1 MPLVFFYSH
10 SPFLSSFLKR
20 VFFRSQQFDSV
31 KPQALFYYICF
42 FCCCISFSVFASP
55 VAANG
60 PQCPLIRCARYP
72 LCTHFFR
79 FHSVYAYGKY
89 FHVSAKF
96 CALTKELHIHHHKA
110 YFLYVYK
117 TVEAAAASPKIE
129 HTKLCD
135 MCLIMNAYE
144 NSRSFIHK
152 HTHIQFGDVT
162 QNSDGNSN
170 SNSHQKRYIMSKNF
184 LYPPNDERKIKSSM
198 KLQKV

>member
-1 MPLVFFYSH
+1 MPLGIFSALILPFCHRSSSAFFPLSTIRFCETTSFILLYMF
-10 SPFLSSFLKR
+10 FLF
-20 VFFRSQQFDSV
+20 
-31 KPQALFYYICF
+31 CF
-42 FCCCISFSVFASP
+42 IPFSVFASP

-60 PQCPLIRCARYP
+60 PQCPLTRCARYP

-117 TVEAAAASPKIE
+117 TVEAAASPKME

-152 HTHIQFGDVT
+152 HIGTHTVSVMLHKT
-162 QNSDGNSN
+162 ATATATAT
-170 SNSHQKRYIMSKNF
+170 KN
-184 LYPPNDERKIKSSM
+184 DI
-198 KLQKV
+198 

>member
-1 MPLVFFYSH
+1 MPLVFFCSH
-10 SPFLSSFLKR
+10 SLFLSSFLKR

-42 FCCCISFSVFASP
+42 FCCISFSVFASP

-72 LCTHFFR
+72 LCTHFFQ

-170 SNSHQKRYIMSKNF
+170 SHQKRYIMSKNF

>member
-1 MPLVFFYSH
+1 MLLVFFCLH

-20 VFFRSQQFDSV
+20 VFS
-31 KPQALFYYICF
+31 ALNNSILWNHKLYFIIYVF
-42 FCCCISFSVFASP
+42 FCCISFSVFASP

-60 PQCPLIRCARYP
+60 PQCPLTRCARYP

-79 FHSVYAYGKY
+79 FHSMYAYGKY

-117 TVEAAAASPKIE
+117 TVEAAASPKIE

-162 QNSDGNSN
+162 QNNDGN
-170 SNSHQKRYIMSKNF
+170 SNSHQKRYIMSENF

>member
-1 MPLVFFYSH
+1 MPLVFFL
-10 SPFLSSFLKR
+10 LSFSLSVIVPQAR
-20 VFFRSQQFDSV
+20 FFRSQQFDSV

-42 FCCCISFSVFASP
+42 FLFCFISFSVFASP

-117 TVEAAAASPKIE
+117 TVEAAASPKME

-170 SNSHQKRYIMSKNF
+170 SHQKRYIMSKNF

>member
-20 VFFRSQQFDSV
+20 VFFPLSTIRFCETTSFI
-31 KPQALFYYICF
+31 LLYMF
-42 FCCCISFSVFASP
+42 FFCCISFSVFASP

-60 PQCPLIRCARYP
+60 PQCPLTRCARYP

-117 TVEAAAASPKIE
+117 TVEAAASPKIE

-170 SNSHQKRYIMSKNF
+170 SHQKRYIMSENF

>member
-1 MPLVFFYSH
+1 MPLVFFL
-10 SPFLSSFLKR
+10 LSFSL
-20 VFFRSQQFDSV
+20 SV
-31 KPQALFYYICF
+31 IVPQARF
-42 FCCCISFSVFASP
+42 FPLSTIRFCETTSFILLYMFFFVVFHFPYSLVQWQRMVHNVHSFDVHAILC
-55 VAANG
+55 V
-60 PQCPLIRCARYP
+60 LI
-72 LCTHFFR
+72 FFR

-144 NSRSFIHK
+144 NSRSSIHK

-162 QNSDGNSN
+162 QNSDGN